1 MGMTKEEVL
10 NKFRGLK
17 FLSSLEVWTEC
28 IDREYWRL
36 KDQES
41 ERKRKE
47 VADEEKVLAA
57 RKLKKQELA
66 RSINPELFKKEI
78 PTLELI
84 KIAEQFKE
92 SGSETLLT
100 NGGKITFLFT
110 QKGLIDNE
118 IVFSIDGLTALQ
130 ERNTF
135 EMDWA

>member
-1 MGMTKEEVL
+1 MGISKEEIL
-10 NKFRGLK
+10 TKFKELK

-36 KDQES
+36 KDRES
-41 ERKRKE
+41 ERRRKE
-47 VADEEKVLAA
+47 VVDEEEILAA

-66 RSINPELFKKEI
+66 KSINQELFKKEI
-78 PTLELI
+78 PTLKLI

-92 SGSETLLT
+92 SGSQTLLT
-100 NGGKITFLFT
+100 NGGEITFLFT

-118 IVFSIDGLTALQ
+118 IVFSIDGLIALQ